1 MNGMIQRLT
10 RYKGPLLSITC
21 FVGFGVLV
29 LTDFGDGLR
38 DSIMLLALFA
48 LGAVGLLTGSM
59 ESSSGQD
66 EKWEDPSDPR
76 SDEHRESYGIYDH
89 RYFHDP
95 AIRDD

>member
-10 RYKGPLLSITC
+10 RYKGLLLSITC

-29 LTDFGDGLR
+29 LTGFGDWLR
-38 DSIMLLALFA
+38 DSIVLLVFFA

-59 ESSSGQD
+59 ESSS
-66 EKWEDPSDPR
+66 DPR
-76 SDEHRESYGIYDH
+76 SDEYRESYGIYDH